1 MLNEAKAIGKLIMNI
16 RSTWANSCLVSQG
29 LRGPGFLVLTSA
41 VTASVSGEAGVS
53 SRLEPE
59 GERGMGGDWSGSGS
73 STLVRAGVSLP

>member
-41 VTASVSGEAGVS
+41 VTASGEAGVS

-73 STLVRAGVSLP
+73 STLVRAGVNLP